1 MKICRIEMNV
11 DDVKGRTVDELV
23 ERISRECGLDDLDDK
38 TLEVI
43 RKECEKIVKEAETVE
58 KDVVEGI
65 KSDDGRIGSMVRH
78 IRRKYPG
85 VLADQKDSVSIDG
98 FEFHADPIGML
109 DFDLPSVV
117 YEDYGADQVRPYFR
131 ALKKVYA
138 LEHDRLNELLRLAKE
153 ADDGDVLTF
162 GFNMYSQRIVALGQ
176 VIICFDDF
184 AEFIE
189 DYEVELEGRCGCD
202 CDHDRDHD
210 CKYATAILS

>member
-1 MKICRIEMNV
+1 MKICSIEMNV

-23 ERISRECGLDDLDDK
+23 ERISKECGLDDLDDK
-38 TLEVI
+38 TRDVI

-58 KDVVEGI
+58 KGVLEGL

-85 VLADQKDSVSIDG
+85 VLADPKGSVSIDG

-109 DFDLPSVV
+109 DYDLPSVV
-117 YEDYGADQVRPYFR
+117 YEDYGADKVRPYFH
-131 ALKKVYA
+131 ALKKVYE

-153 ADDGDVLTF
+153 ADDADVLTF

-176 VIICFDDF
+176 LIICFDDF

-189 DYEVELEGRCGCD
+189 DYQVELEGF
-202 CDHDRDHD
+202 
-210 CKYATAILS
+210 